1 MISQSGN
8 SRQQPQQEPLQKRKK
23 EKRMTQ
29 EWKPNKKWNPFNSYK
44 NLAHVERWSKIVK
57 GGKIP
62 APVTVT
68 IDPTN
73 LCNLACQWCN
83 AKTVREGGGVISL
96 KVLAEIVKFISE
108 WGVKAVCI
116 AGGGEPTL
124 HPHFGE
130 LVAMLQ
136 AENIR
141 IGVVTNG
148 TNLDR
153 WQQYLMFC
161 DWVGI
166 SIDAG
171 THETYAK
178 YKGAEQFDNVLRQA
192 KRLIDMARG
201 LNRPLAKPGLGN
213 GVFYKFLVTPNNLFE
228 MEVAAEIAKEHGF
241 KGIHY
246 RPVGTDW
253 TVDKQP
259 IFSDAQASKFNYYLG
274 NAYRFDDK
282 NFSVYGV
289 QHKFDKNLSPSHNF
303 EKCRAVFMTCVF
315 MPPSEADMGFDVGLC
330 CDRRGDAMTELF
342 TNGDIRALKYHWGS
356 VGHWDIADMIKP
368 CEDCP
373 RCTYAPHNEIFE
385 QVIEQDNMTHD
396 FE

>member
-1 MISQSGN
+1 
-8 SRQQPQQEPLQKRKK
+8 
-23 EKRMTQ
+23 MTQ
-29 EWKPNKKWNPFNSYK
+29 EWKPTKKWSPFNSYK
-44 NLAHVERWSKIVK
+44 NLAHVERWSKIIR
-57 GGKIP
+57 GQNIP

-73 LCNLACQWCN
+73 KCNLNCQWCN
-83 AKTVREGGGVISL
+83 AKTVREGGGEISL
-96 KVLAEIVKFISE
+96 KVLWEIVRFISD

-124 HPHFGE
+124 HEGFGE

-153 WQQYLMFC
+153 WQQNLLFC

-178 YKGAEQFDNVLRQA
+178 YKGAEQFNNVIRQA
-192 KRLIDMARG
+192 GRLIEMARG

-213 GVFYKFLVTPNNLFE
+213 GVFYKFLVTPTNIRE
-228 MEVAAEIAKEHGF
+228 MAIATKIAKENGF
-241 KGIHY
+241 KAIHF
-246 RPVGTDW
+246 RPVGKAWDITNKDNA
-253 TVDKQP
+253 DMM
-259 IFSDAQASKFNYYLG
+259 FSEWEVIKFNQKLDRCS
-274 NAYRFDDK
+274 NFDDK

-289 QHKFDKNLSPSHNF
+289 QHKFNDDLTPSHDF
-303 EKCRAVFMTCVF
+303 AKCRAVFMTCVF
-315 MPPSEADMGFDVGLC
+315 MPPDIPDKGFNVGLC
-330 CDRRGDAMTELF
+330 CDRRGDETTQLI
-342 TNGDIRALKYHWGS
+342 TNGAVDDMVEAWGS
-356 VGHWDIADMIKP
+356 VGHWDLADMIKP

-385 QVIEQDNMTHD
+385 YVIEQDDMTHD
-396 FE
+396 FI